1 MTRLTTAGRGRMKV
15 CASALALA
23 AGLACVVR
31 NGGPHEQALAE
42 AIDTKDVAAARSA
55 LASGVDFDTDV
66 TVGNEP
72 PRALLSLLVD
82 RIGFHVGP
90 ADPRLEEIAA
100 AVFAAGAD
108 PNYRIR
114 RHGASGTTRRTT
126 SSRGPMC
133 LVEEA
138 VWAKSPALIDI
149 MLKAGLRVKEECAS
163 RALLAA
169 CREGDTAVVQRLVE
183 AGADVNYKSTSY
195 GRTETPLSAAVK
207 GRQVAIVEILDR
219 AGAQEW

>member
-1 MTRLTTAGRGRMKV
+1 MSRAGEWSRAIV
-15 CASALALA
+15 SAAALAV
-23 AGLACVVR
+23 GIACVVR
-31 NGGPHEQALAE
+31 NAGPHEQALAE
-42 AIDTKDVAAARSA
+42 AIEKKDVAAARRA

-66 TVGNEP
+66 TMGNDP
-72 PRALLSLLVD
+72 PRALLSFLVE
-82 RIGFHVGP
+82 RIGFRVGP
-90 ADPRLEEIAA
+90 PDPRLEEIAA

-114 RHGASGTTRRTT
+114 RHGAGGTTRRGIST
-126 SSRGPMC
+126 RGPVC

-138 VWAKSPALIDI
+138 VWARSPALIDT
-149 MLKAGLRVKEECAS
+149 MLKAGLRVKEQCAS
-163 RALLAA
+163 LALIAA
-169 CREGDTAVVQRLVE
+169 CREGQTPIVQRLVA

-207 GRQVAIVEILDR
+207 RRHVEIVDILDR

>member
-1 MTRLTTAGRGRMKV
+1 MSRSGGWSRAIV
-15 CASALALA
+15 SAAALAVVS
-23 AGLACVVR
+23 ACAR
-31 NGGPHEQALAE
+31 AGPHEQALAA
-42 AIDTKDVAAARSA
+42 AIEKKDVAAARSA

-66 TVGNEP
+66 TVGNDP
-72 PRALLSLLVD
+72 PRALLSFLVD
-82 RIGFHVGP
+82 RIGFRVGP

-114 RHGASGTTRRTT
+114 RHGGGGTTRRMI
-126 SSRGPMC
+126 SSRGPLC

-138 VWAKSPALIDI
+138 VWARSPALIDT

-163 RALLAA
+163 RALIAA
-169 CREGDTAVVQRLVE
+169 CREGQTLIVQRLVT
-183 AGADVNYKSTSY
+183 AGADVNYKATSY

-207 GRQVAIVEILDR
+207 RRHVEIVDILDR